1 MAKAKRVYV
10 CRECGAQTPQW
21 AGRCSDCGA
30 WNSLEESVQSGVKPS
45 ATLNKHTGYAGQ
57 QQNTVQALKTIT
69 SEQAVRWSTGL
80 PELDRVLGGGL
91 VTGSVVLIGGDPGI
105 GKSTL
110 LLQAMASMAE
120 LSGIN
125 PLYISGEESLQ
136 QIRLR
141 AERLQLQETPVDL
154 LAETHAEQM
163 MAIAQQRQPQVMVI
177 DSIQTVFTELLQS
190 APGTVAQVRESAA
203 QLVRFAKSS
212 GITMIL
218 VGHVTKQGALAGPR
232 VLEHMVDT
240 VLYFEGDSSTRFRIL
255 RAVKNRFGAVNELG
269 VFAMTELGLKEV
281 SNPSAIFLS
290 RGEQAVPGSMITV
303 IREGSRPMLVEVQ
316 ALVDESPLGNPRRVS
331 VGLEQNRLAM
341 LLAILHRHGGI
352 TCHDQD
358 VFINVVGGVKLSETG
373 ADLAVLTAVIS
384 SLRNKAIP
392 QDWVVFGEVGLTG
405 EIRPVQ
411 AGEERIRDAG
421 KHGFKVAL
429 VPAANAPRKSISGLK
444 VIAVHHLQQAIEAL
458 KEGWQ

>member
-21 AGRCSDCGA
+21 AGRCADCGA

-120 LSGIN
+120 LRGIN

>member
-1 MAKAKRVYV
+1 
-10 CRECGAQTPQW
+10 
-21 AGRCSDCGA
+21 
-30 WNSLEESVQSGVKPS
+30 
-45 ATLNKHTGYAGQ
+45 
-57 QQNTVQALKTIT
+57 
-69 SEQAVRWSTGL
+69 
-80 PELDRVLGGGL
+80 
-91 VTGSVVLIGGDPGI
+91 
-105 GKSTL
+105 
-110 LLQAMASMAE
+110 
-120 LSGIN
+120 
-125 PLYISGEESLQ
+125 
-136 QIRLR
+136 
-141 AERLQLQETPVDL
+141 
-154 LAETHAEQM
+154 
-163 MAIAQQRQPQVMVI
+163 
-177 DSIQTVFTELLQS
+177 
-190 APGTVAQVRESAA
+190 
-203 QLVRFAKSS
+203 
-212 GITMIL
+212 
-218 VGHVTKQGALAGPR
+218 
-232 VLEHMVDT
+232 
-240 VLYFEGDSSTRFRIL
+240 
-255 RAVKNRFGAVNELG
+255 
-269 VFAMTELGLKEV
+269 KEV